1 MSLLKKIKKAVPER
15 DAQLLAFQEYTSALP
30 KEAVERWRVA
40 VENWERDPTKPN
52 PFYLNRPGMRTSS
65 YVCCLYLYICA
76 VITEAAMKLQISE
89 ADARALQNGTGGALH
104 EKLSAGG
111 VVMVG
116 IEIEDHQ

>member
-1 MSLLKKIKKAVPER
+1 MKKIKKAVPER
-15 DAQLLAFQEYTSALP
+15 DAQVLAFQEYTSALP
-30 KEAVERWRVA
+30 EETTERWRVA

-52 PFYLNRPGMRTSS
+52 PFYLNRPGMRSS
-65 YVCCLYLYICA
+65 PHVCFPYLHLHA
-76 VITEAAMKLQISE
+76 VITQAAIKLQISE
-89 ADARALQNGTGGALH
+89 ADARELQDGKAAALH